1 MGTAVLRLLLCVQE
15 LGDSAAYAPLFQDL
29 KVPDLQHA
37 RQVSTLKHT
46 TTADACWFSL
56 LLH

>member
-1 MGTAVLRLLLCVQE
+1 MLRLLLCVQE